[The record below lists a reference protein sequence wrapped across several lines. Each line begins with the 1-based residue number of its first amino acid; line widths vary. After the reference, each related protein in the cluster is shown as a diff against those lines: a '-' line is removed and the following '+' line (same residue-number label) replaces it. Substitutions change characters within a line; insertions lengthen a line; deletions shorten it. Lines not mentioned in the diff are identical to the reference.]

1 MYLVNIVEPRTTVYT
16 IQNLF
21 IKFFKGLVA
30 NESSAPGSKPKIT
43 CSTGTVAVT
52 TLHFWISAAFYLY
65 LDLTGK
71 PGFLYK

>member
-1 MYLVNIVEPRTTVYT
+1 MYLVNIVDSRTTAYT
-16 IQNLF
+16 FHNLF
-21 IKFFKGLVA
+21 IKLFKGLVP
-30 NESSAPGSKPKIT
+30 NESLALKSKPKIT